1 MVPASLVAWRWLS
14 YRAVSGGLLGFSGNI
29 QQETHVEV
37 GRDGND
43 GVGDLLA
50 QVGLGDLLH
59 LAKNH
64 GRNLLGS
71 ELLLLAVDLDLDNRL
86 AILLDDL
93 VGEVLDVGLDLL
105 LVELAANQSPVEQ
118 LANLSVYMPSESGR
132 TDLTS

>member
-1 MVPASLVAWRWLS
+1 MS
-14 YRAVSGGLLGFSGNI
+14 YRAVSGWLLGFPGNI
-29 QQETHVEV
+29 QQETYVKV

-64 GRNLLGS
+64 GRNLLGG
-71 ELLLLAVDLDLDNRL
+71 ELLLLAVDLDLDNGL

-93 VGEVLDVGLDLL
+93 VGEVLDVGLDFL

-118 LANLSVYMPSESGR
+118 LANCPYLYAIKEW
-132 TDLTS
+132 